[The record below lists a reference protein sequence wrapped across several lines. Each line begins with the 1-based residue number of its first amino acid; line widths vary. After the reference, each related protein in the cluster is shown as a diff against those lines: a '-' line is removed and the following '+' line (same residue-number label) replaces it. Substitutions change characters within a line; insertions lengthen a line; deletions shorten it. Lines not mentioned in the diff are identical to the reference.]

1 MKTKFRVYNFYR
13 ASNDPFEDLTKVEAD
28 IMLHLNSKELKKVD
42 WDIVPNTIFEI
53 DLPEKKSVL
62 SSISDNDLL
71 NELIDRLIV
80 NTKYSDR
87 EKLFEVITETWK
99 KRLFGEI
106 K

>member
-1 MKTKFRVYNFYR
+1 MKTKLRVHNFNL
-13 ASNDPFEDLTKVEAD
+13 ADSDPFEDLTKVKAD

-71 NELIDRLIV
+71 NEFIDRLIV

>member
-1 MKTKFRVYNFYR
+1 MKTKLRVHNFNR
-13 ASNDPFEDLTKVEAD
+13 ADSDLFNDLTKVKAYTVF
-28 IMLHLNSKELKKVD
+28 HLTDEELNKVD
-42 WDIVPNTIFEI
+42 WDIVLSTGFEI

-71 NELIDRLIV
+71 NEFIDRLIV

-87 EKLFEVITETWK
+87 EKLFEVVTETWK